1 MPKPYRVLMSDI
13 QEWSTAPARSGT
25 GYVVDTMS
33 KTGKAST
40 AKKPS
45 IRQLKNN
52 SPSRVEIGKLKN
64 VNWGAGGIT

>member
-1 MPKPYRVLMSDI
+1 MS
-13 QEWSTAPARSGT
+13 R
-25 GYVVDTMS
+25 
-33 KTGKAST
+33 TGKAST

-64 VNWGAGGIT
+64 ANWGAGGIT